1 MKRLALILTLSACVL
16 LAVMLCSCGN
26 LYDEDYV
33 YDGSSLIG
41 KWVDEKPNTNSYD
54 VYEFIDNENVI
65 LTTNCRGIELDKLE
79 GTYTVTDNNQ
89 IVIESEFGK
98 EYIRFSMTKDGRLVL
113 LTLNDMNLPS
123 EGERVMKKYDLEY
136 NKGENSLIGVWKSID
151 NPNEK
156 FIFNEDFT
164 GKSVGLSTKGDVIE
178 YKIYYS
184 YKGNELNIIIE
195 YMIGYEEMVKTSN
208 FKIEGDKLT
217 MYGKDK
223 DGKEITIKFEREN

>member
-1 MKRLALILTLSACVL
+1 MKKIFLIIFLISCTVF
-16 LAVMLCSCGN
+16 AVMLCSCGE
-26 LYDEDYV
+26 LYNEKYV
-33 YDGSSLIG
+33 YDGTSLIG

-54 VYEFIDNENVI
+54 VYEFIDSENVV
-65 LTTNCRGIELDKLE
+65 LTTNCRGIELDKLT

-89 IVIESEFGK
+89 IVIQSEFGK

-113 LTLNDMNLPS
+113 IILDDMNLPI

-136 NKGENSLIGVWKSID
+136 NKGENNLVGTWKSIA

-164 GKSVGLSTKGDVIE
+164 GKSIGLSTKGDVIE

-184 YKGNELNIIIE
+184 YKTNELNIIIE

-208 FKIEGDKLT
+208 YKIEGNYLT
-217 MYGKDK
+217 MYGEDK